1 LLLWAYGGGLNRR
14 LSNPFF
20 CPKGGKEMPVYYK
33 CKVCEDEHP
42 ASIGIDDKRAF
53 DSSTLM
59 TLSLQCPVKGESAIY
74 DKEDMF
80 WKD

>member
-1 LLLWAYGGGLNRR
+1 
-14 LSNPFF
+14 
-20 CPKGGKEMPVYYK
+20 MPVYYK

-42 ASIGIDDKRAF
+42 SPIPCDDERSF
-53 DSSTLM
+53 DSSSLM
-59 TLSLQCPVKGESAIY
+59 TIPFQCPVKGESAIY